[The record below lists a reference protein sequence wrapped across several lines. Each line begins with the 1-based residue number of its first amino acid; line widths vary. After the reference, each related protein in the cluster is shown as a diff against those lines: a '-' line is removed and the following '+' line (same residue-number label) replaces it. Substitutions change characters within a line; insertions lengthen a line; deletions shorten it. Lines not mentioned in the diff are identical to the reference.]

1 MKTIKLI
8 IALALF
14 TAFFTACTPQD
25 AIVDASSQTLVKT
38 DVAATSGNGAETI
51 IRKGD

>member
-25 AIVDASSQTLVKT
+25 SIVDASSQTLVKP
-38 DVAATSGNGAETI
+38 DVASTGGNGSETI
-51 IRKGD
+51 IMTRD

>member
-14 TAFFTACTPQD
+14 TAFFTSCTPQD

-38 DVAATSGNGAETI
+38 DVAATGGNGSETI